1 MYINSLTFAY
11 LFVYFYHLFLLT
23 NLYYVSR
30 MLSCETLCMYNYAD
44 IIVIMWRVF
53 VTICKYMI
61 YYSYDFI
68 LCKGSTIT
76 I

>member
-1 MYINSLTFAY
+1 
-11 LFVYFYHLFLLT
+11 
-23 NLYYVSR
+23 

>member
-1 MYINSLTFAY
+1 
-11 LFVYFYHLFLLT
+11 
-23 NLYYVSR
+23 
-30 MLSCETLCMYNYAD
+30 MLSCETLRMYNYAD